1 MRQPAAVKEKE
12 ARSATD
18 CKLAQISE
26 VDLTPSLPQRFS
38 SIHTRSR
45 SVDLTLG
52 FIMVPGSLA
61 SET

>member
-1 MRQPAAVKEKE
+1 MKEKE
-12 ARSATD
+12 AGSATD

-26 VDLTPSLPQRFS
+26 FDLTLSLPQRFS
-38 SIHTRSR
+38 SIRTGSR